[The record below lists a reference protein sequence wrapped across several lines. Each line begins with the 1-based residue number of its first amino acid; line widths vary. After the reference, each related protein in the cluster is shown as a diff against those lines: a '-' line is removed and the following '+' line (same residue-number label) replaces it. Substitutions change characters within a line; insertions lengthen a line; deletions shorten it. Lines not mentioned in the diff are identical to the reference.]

1 MSYTDAEWENVMSFL
16 NTEAERPPPDGIGK
30 VIETPEEFVEMLHT
44 TEAIKPL
51 IVGAQDARDRRE
63 FGELQKQ
70 KAHLDRAVIDTQD
83 QIDTH
88 PGNPN
93 RP

>member
-16 NTEAERPPPDGIGK
+16 QTEAERAPPDGIGK
-30 VIETPEEFVEMLHT
+30 LIETPEEFIEMLRT

-93 RP
+93 IP

>member
-16 NTEAERPPPDGIGK
+16 NTEAERPAPNGIGK
-30 VIETPEEFVEMLHT
+30 LIETPDEFVEMLHT
-44 TEAIKPL
+44 TEAIKPR
-51 IVGAQDARDRRE
+51 IVGAKEARERRE

-70 KAHLDRAVIDTQD
+70 KARLDRSVIDTQKLM
-83 QIDTH
+83 DTH

>member
-16 NTEAERPPPDGIGK
+16 STEAERAPPDGIGK
-30 VIETPEEFVEMLHT
+30 EIETPEEFIEMLRT

-70 KAHLDRAVIDTQD
+70 KAHLDRAVVDTQD

>member
-16 NTEAERPPPDGIGK
+16 NTEAERPPPNGIGK
-30 VIETPEEFVEMLHT
+30 LIETPEEFVEMLHT
-44 TEAIKPL
+44 AEAIKPV
-51 IVGAQDARDRRE
+51 IVGAQAARDRRE
-63 FGELQKQ
+63 FGELQKRKANLNRSVIETQ
-70 KAHLDRAVIDTQD
+70 KL
-83 QIDTH
+83 IDTH